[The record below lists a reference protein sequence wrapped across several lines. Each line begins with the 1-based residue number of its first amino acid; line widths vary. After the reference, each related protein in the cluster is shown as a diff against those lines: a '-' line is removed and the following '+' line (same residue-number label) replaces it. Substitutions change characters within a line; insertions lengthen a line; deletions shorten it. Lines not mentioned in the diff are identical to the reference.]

1 MLTLSADIVEKF
13 YAFLW
18 PMTRIS
24 AALMT
29 APLFATEAS
38 NARVRFI
45 LALVITMLVYP
56 LIEWPRLD
64 PLSAPGLIALLNQVA
79 IGIVMGLSLQIIVAA
94 MVVAGQA
101 ISATMGLSM
110 ANLMD
115 PTLGNVPLLSQFLL
129 IMGSL
134 IFLDLGGHLLLISSV
149 VDSFTLLPIGKSL
162 IGVESAGKLLAWSS
176 MMFLGAVLV
185 ALPVMV
191 SLLLVTIGVGV
202 MTRAA
207 PSLNIFSVGFP
218 AMLAAGFIV
227 LMVCLGSM
235 GDRIQWL
242 WLQAF
247 MRMRDILGV
256 L

>member
-191 SLLLVTIGVGV
+191 SLLLVNIGVGV

>member
-101 ISATMGLSM
+101 ISATMG
-110 ANLMD
+110 A
-115 PTLGNVPLLSQFLL
+115 T
-129 IMGSL
+129 
-134 IFLDLGGHLLLISSV
+134 
-149 VDSFTLLPIGKSL
+149 
-162 IGVESAGKLLAWSS
+162 
-176 MMFLGAVLV
+176 AVAV
-185 ALPVMV
+185 FADH
-191 SLLLVTIGVGV
+191 G
-202 MTRAA
+202 
-207 PSLNIFSVGFP
+207 
-218 AMLAAGFIV
+218 
-227 LMVCLGSM
+227 
-235 GDRIQWL
+235 
-242 WLQAF
+242 
-247 MRMRDILGV
+247 
-256 L
+256 